1 MDTWTHS
8 HKTLKGV
15 GDSVMSEVRGEGAES
30 QGDQVEKVLEE
41 GCFEQSPQTVTH
53 RWVTE

>member
-1 MDTWTHS
+1 MDTHS

-15 GDSVMSEVRGEGAES
+15 GDSVMSEVRGEGEES